1 MATKMQKAFAKSA
14 IRRKMAL
21 FSMLDMNMPIKGY
34 KRLFNGIMG
43 DVLEGVSEPQIK
55 LYLFELLQCADITPE
70 EQAEAIKLLQMS
82 ETTLTARQR
91 AKIDYFLME

>member
-1 MATKMQKAFAKSA
+1 MATKMQRAFAKSA

-21 FSMLDMNMPIKGY
+21 CTMLIENMPIKGY

-43 DVLEGVSEPQIK
+43 DVLADMSEPQIK
-55 LYLFELLQCADITPE
+55 LYLYDFLQCCDITAE